1 MKLSPL
7 AYIVIIA
14 SGIILAWILIS
25 IIKFIIKL
33 IKKNK

>member
-7 AYIVIIA
+7 AYIFIITA
-14 SGIILAWILIS
+14 GILLAWILIT
-25 IIKFIIKL
+25 ITKFIIKL